1 MPGAGGSPDR
11 LAPATVL
18 IAEGHQAY
26 RELIRSVCDDSAELQ
41 VAAEFSDAGGAVS
54 WWERHPVR
62 LPDIVALDLTISGMD
77 GLELARRLL
86 EDAPDTAI
94 LGISDR
100 VDDRIVLE
108 CLRAGLAGLVE
119 REAGPERLSAALG
132 SLAHGESGYDP
143 DQERAALRQL
153 GRVARQAREY
163 SDVAAS
169 ITPRELEVLG
179 LISEGLST
187 RQVAS
192 RLNLSPKTVETH
204 IAKLYRKLGART
216 RVQALSRAV
225 ALGLIDLG

>member
-1 MPGAGGSPDR
+1 MPGADGSPER
-11 LAPATVL
+11 FSPATVL
-18 IAEGHQAY
+18 IAEGHQSY
-26 RELIRSVCDDSAELQ
+26 RELVRAECERSRDLQ
-41 VAAEFSDAGGAVS
+41 IAAEFSDAGGAVA

-62 LPDIVALDLTISGMD
+62 LPDIVALDLAIHGAD

-94 LGISDR
+94 LAIADAVEDR
-100 VDDRIVLE
+100 TVLE

-119 REAGPERLSAALG
+119 RVAGPERLSAALAA
-132 SLAHGESGYDP
+132 LVRGESGYDP

-163 SDVAAS
+163 SEVAAS
-169 ITPRELEVLG
+169 VTPRELEVLG

>member
-1 MPGAGGSPDR
+1 MPGAEGSLER

-18 IAEGHQAY
+18 IAEGHEAY
-26 RELIRSVCDDSAELQ
+26 RELIRAECERSSELQ
-41 VAAEFSDAGGAVS
+41 VAADFSDAGGAVA

-62 LPDIVALDLTISGMD
+62 LPDVVALDLAISGGD

-86 EDAPDTAI
+86 EDAPDTRI
-94 LGISDR
+94 LGIGD
-100 VDDRIVLE
+100 VLDDRTVLE
-108 CLRAGLAGLVE
+108 CIRAGLAGLVG
-119 REAGPERLSAALG
+119 RIAGPERLATALAAL
-132 SLAHGESGYDP
+132 ARGESGYDP

>member
-1 MPGAGGSPDR
+1 MSGAVRER

-18 IAEGHQAY
+18 IAEGDPAFH
-26 RELIRSVCDDSAELQ
+26 ELIRAECERSPELQ
-41 VAAEFSDAGGAVS
+41 VAAEFSDAGGAVV
-54 WWERHPVR
+54 WWERHPIR
-62 LPDIVALDLTISGMD
+62 LPDIVALDLSIPGAD

-86 EDAPDTAI
+86 EDAPDTSI
-94 LGISDR
+94 LGIADV
-100 VDDRIVLE
+100 VDDRLVLE
-108 CLRAGLAGLVE
+108 CLRAGVAGLVE
-119 REAGPERLSAALG
+119 RVAGPERLSAALAA
-132 SLAHGESGYDP
+132 LACGESGFDP
-143 DQERAALRQL
+143 EQERAALRQL

>member
-1 MPGAGGSPDR
+1 MPEAGGSPER

-18 IAEGHQAY
+18 IAEGHPEF
-26 RELIRSVCDDSAELQ
+26 RDLIRSVCEASDRLQ
-41 VAAEFSDAGGAVS
+41 IAAEFSNAGGAVA

-62 LPDIVALDLTISGMD
+62 LPDVVALDLSISGSD
-77 GLELARRLL
+77 GLELAKRLL
-86 EDAPDTAI
+86 EDAPETAI
-94 LGISDR
+94 LGIANV
-100 VDDRIVLE
+100 VDDRTVLE

-119 REAGPERLSAALG
+119 RAAGEERLSVALEA
-132 SLAHGESGYDP
+132 LTRGEGGFDP
-143 DQERAALRQL
+143 GQERAALRQL
-153 GRVARQAREY
+153 GRVARQARES
-163 SDVAAS
+163 SDVAAA

>member
-1 MPGAGGSPDR
+1 VSGAGGSLER

-18 IAEGHQAY
+18 IAEGNEAY
-26 RELIRSVCDDSAELQ
+26 RELIRSVCEGSRELQ
-41 VAAEFSDAGGAVS
+41 IAAVFPDAGGAVS

-62 LPDIVALDLTISGMD
+62 LPEIVALDLASPGAD
-77 GLELARRLL
+77 GLELSRRLL
-86 EDAPDTAI
+86 EDAPDTRI
-94 LGISDR
+94 LGIADLAEDR
-100 VDDRIVLE
+100 TVLE
-108 CLRAGLAGLVE
+108 CIRAGLTGLVE
-119 REAGPERLSAALG
+119 RAAGADRLSTALAAL
-132 SLAHGESGYDP
+132 ARGESGYEP
-143 DQERAALRQL
+143 DQERGALRQL

>member
-1 MPGAGGSPDR
+1 MPGSADPPER

-18 IAEGHQAY
+18 IAEGHQSY
-26 RELIRSVCDDSAELQ
+26 RDLIRAECERSRDLQ
-41 VAAEFSDAGGAVS
+41 MAAEFSDAGGAVA

-62 LPDIVALDLTISGMD
+62 LPDIVALDLAIHGAD

-94 LGISDR
+94 LGIADAVEDR
-100 VDDRIVLE
+100 AVLD
-108 CLRAGLAGLVE
+108 CIRAGLAGLVE
-119 REAGPERLSAALG
+119 RAAGPERLSTALAAL
-132 SLAHGESGYDP
+132 ARRESGYDP